1 MPKLAAN
8 LTTMFGEA
16 SFLDRFALA
25 ARAGFGAVEFQFP
38 YEFKAADIRGRLADN
53 GLRLVLF
60 NMPPG
65 DWRTGERGIAALP
78 GRESEFR
85 DGVARALDYALDLG
99 CTRLHALAGV
109 ASAGA
114 DAQRMRETYLANLRF
129 AAQFAGVSGVE
140 VLIEPISAESIP
152 GYFLDDLAMAADIVD
167 EAGEANLFIQYD
179 LFHQR
184 FRGEDLVS
192 PYLHQAQMIRHV
204 QVAGW
209 PCRNEPDAGA
219 PEWREA
225 FEALDAAG
233 YDGFVG
239 CEYRPA
245 GGTEAGLG
253 WAAQWLKGEA

>member
-1 MPKLAAN
+1 MPRLAAN

-16 SFLDRFALA
+16 PFLDRFALA
-25 ARAGFGAVEFQFP
+25 ARAGFRAVEFQFP
-38 YEFKAADIRGRLADN
+38 YEFEIADIRDRLADN

-85 DGVARALDYALDLG
+85 DGLARALDYALDLG
-99 CTRLHALAGV
+99 CQRLHALAGLTPD
-109 ASAGA
+109 G
-114 DAQRMRETYLANLRF
+114 DAQRLRDTYLANLRY
-129 AAQFAGVSGVE
+129 AAQFAGVSEIE
-140 VLIEPISAESIP
+140 VLIEPISRESIP

-179 LFHQR
+179 LVHQR

-192 PYLHQAQMIRHV
+192 PYLDHAQMIRHV

-209 PCRNEPDAGA
+209 PDRHEPDAGA
-219 PEWREA
+219 PEWRAA
-225 FEALDAAG
+225 FEALDEAG

-239 CEYRPA
+239 CEYWPA

-253 WAAQWLKGEA
+253 WAAQWLEGQE

>member
-1 MPKLAAN
+1 
-8 LTTMFGEA
+8 MFGEA
-16 SFLDRFALA
+16 PFLDRFALA
-25 ARAGFGAVEFQFP
+25 ARAGFRAVEFQFP
-38 YEFKAADIRGRLADN
+38 YEFEIADIRDRLADN

-85 DGVARALDYALDLG
+85 DGVARSLDYALDLG
-99 CTRLHALAGV
+99 CTRLHALAGLTPD
-109 ASAGA
+109 GA
-114 DAQRMRETYLANLRF
+114 DAQRMRDTYLANLRY
-129 AAQFAGVSGVE
+129 AAQFAGVSEIE
-140 VLIEPISAESIP
+140 VLIEPISRESIP
-152 GYFLDDLAMAADIVD
+152 GYFLDDLSMAADIID

-192 PYLHQAQMIRHV
+192 PYLDHAQTIRHV

-209 PCRNEPDAGA
+209 PHRQEPDAGA
-219 PEWREA
+219 PEWRAA
-225 FEALDAAG
+225 FEALDEAG

-239 CEYRPA
+239 CEYWPA

-253 WAAQWLKGEA
+253 WAAQWLEGQE